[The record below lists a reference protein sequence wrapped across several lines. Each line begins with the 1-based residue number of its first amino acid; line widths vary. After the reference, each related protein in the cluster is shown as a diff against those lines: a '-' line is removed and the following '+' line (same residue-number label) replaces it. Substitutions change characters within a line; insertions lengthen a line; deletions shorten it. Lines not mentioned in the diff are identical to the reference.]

1 MLGFV
6 QHLQAANFEVSTLSG
21 NPDETYRLYG
31 INSIARKDMGA
42 VKRAI
47 LEHDALV
54 FPGGSIFQD
63 VTSVRSVAYYSQ
75 LVKIAKGANK
85 RVAMLAQG
93 VGPLNKFLGKRMALQ
108 AYNMA
113 DIVSVRDPGSAQSLR
128 SLGLKK
134 KVFVTADMAFLLPP
148 PREIPDQE
156 TFKIGDMQTVGLSPR
171 PHGKGKDVV
180 NLFGGLARLLFQA
193 KLMPVLIEMDRA
205 EDGPLILEISKEQGG
220 KIPDLRK
227 IQTPMQ
233 LQQRL
238 VRMDGVIAMRL
249 HAGVLAATVGVP
261 ALMVSYDPKVA
272 AFAKLMDFGNAPAV
286 EGLSSQRLF
295 DRYMEFQKDRDKNR
309 ASLDKKLVEMTR
321 LARQNIE
328 LIEEGLRPTAK
339 I

>member
-6 QHLQAANFEVSTLSG
+6 QHLSNTDFSVSVLSG
-21 NPDETYRLYG
+21 NPDETFRLYG
-31 INSIARKDMGA
+31 LNSIPRKDMTA
-42 VKRAI
+42 VKKAI
-47 LEHDALV
+47 LTHDCLV

-75 LVKIAKGANK
+75 LVKMAKAANK

-93 VGPLNKFLGKRMALQ
+93 VGPLTKFLGKRMALQ

-113 DIVSVRDPGSAQSLR
+113 DIVSVRDPGSASTLK
-128 SLGLKK
+128 SLGVKK
-134 KVFVTADMAFLLPP
+134 RIVVTADMAFLLPP
-148 PREIPDQE
+148 PKENPDQE
-156 TFKIGDMQTVGLSPR
+156 TFKIGDMHTVGLSPR

-193 KLMPVLIEMDRA
+193 KLMPMLIEMDRE

-233 LQQRL
+233 LQQRF
-238 VRMDGVIAMRL
+238 VRMDGVVAMRL
-249 HAGVLAATVGVP
+249 HAGVLAATAGVP

-272 AFAKLMDFGNAPAV
+272 AFAKLMDMGTAPAV
-286 EGLSSQRLF
+286 AGLSSQRLF
-295 DRYMEFQKDRDKNR
+295 DKYMEFQKDRQKNQ
-309 ASLDKKLVEMTR
+309 AILEQKLVEMTK

-328 LIEEGLRPTAK
+328 LIEEAFRPTAT